1 MKNILDFLPISTDRL
16 VLKQTDIFDID
27 LIMKMD
33 KQEETQLYLGGVKN
47 KTEAERVEFLKKKN
61 KNGNSLTAYLNN
73 IAIGFVGLKIN
84 GAGAEIS
91 YIFDSDFT
99 GNGYCSEAVSKLI
112 DVVFNQLNLE
122 YIFAYSKS
130 ENIASKR
137 VLEKHNFKVNGIKE
151 DFIYYLLEK

>member
-1 MKNILDFLPISTDRL
+1 MCNNLFH
-16 VLKQTDIFDID
+16 
-27 LIMKMD
+27 
-33 KQEETQLYLGGVKN
+33 
-47 KTEAERVEFLKKKN
+47 
-61 KNGNSLTAYLNN
+61 N

-112 DVVFNQLNLE
+112 DVAFNQLNLD

-130 ENIASKR
+130 ENIASKK